1 MDNKPEIF
9 NGRSKHIA
17 ILRDNIRNRKMYL
30 KFIYEDKEIILTPE
44 VIRDIRKQL
53 EPQIKG
59 IPFGVLIETVE
70 ASGLSVK
77 NLVNLFKKGV

>member
-1 MDNKPEIF
+1 
-9 NGRSKHIA
+9 
-17 ILRDNIRNRKMYL
+17 MYL

-53 EPQIKG
+53 EPQIKE

-77 NLVNLFKKGV
+77 NLVDMFKRVV

>member
-1 MDNKPEIF
+1 
-9 NGRSKHIA
+9 
-17 ILRDNIRNRKMYL
+17 MYL

-53 EPQIKG
+53 EPQIKE
-59 IPFGVLIETVE
+59 IPFGVLIESIE

-77 NLVNLFKKGV
+77 NLIDLFKKVY

>member
-1 MDNKPEIF
+1 
-9 NGRSKHIA
+9 
-17 ILRDNIRNRKMYL
+17 MYL

-53 EPQIKG
+53 EPQIKE

-77 NLVNLFKKGV
+77 NLVDFFKKIV

>member
-1 MDNKPEIF
+1 
-9 NGRSKHIA
+9 
-17 ILRDNIRNRKMYL
+17 MYL
-30 KFIYEDKEIILTPE
+30 KFIQEDKEIILTPE

-53 EPQIKG
+53 EPQIKE

-77 NLVNLFKKGV
+77 NLINLFKKVCQAVNSNQLPMGRGVKL

>member
-1 MDNKPEIF
+1 
-9 NGRSKHIA
+9 
-17 ILRDNIRNRKMYL
+17 MYL

-53 EPQIKG
+53 EPQVKE

-77 NLVNLFKKGV
+77 NIVDLFRKVV

>member
-1 MDNKPEIF
+1 
-9 NGRSKHIA
+9 
-17 ILRDNIRNRKMYL
+17 MYL

-53 EPQIKG
+53 EPQIKE

-77 NLVNLFKKGV
+77 NLIDLFRKLG

>member
-1 MDNKPEIF
+1 
-9 NGRSKHIA
+9 
-17 ILRDNIRNRKMYL
+17 MYL

-53 EPQIKG
+53 EPQIKE

-77 NLVNLFKKGV
+77 NLIDLFKKLG

>member
-1 MDNKPEIF
+1 
-9 NGRSKHIA
+9 
-17 ILRDNIRNRKMYL
+17 MYL

-53 EPQIKG
+53 EPQIKE
-59 IPFGVLIETVE
+59 IPFGVLIETIE

-77 NLVNLFKKGV
+77 NLIDLFKKVC